1 MKKLDLAV
9 AGAITAL
16 SVGLVHCSS
25 ESAQPNG
32 GEPSGGAPAAGAAGS
47 GVIPAG
53 GSVPL
58 GTAGN
63 ATAGG
68 AGGGSAGGTDAT
80 GGTGTSGSGTSVAGS
95 GAMPAGGSGAGGTA
109 GGAVGGSNGDCGA
122 DAIVCENFDQY
133 PAASA
138 PAGGWT
144 AALRGDGKILVDT
157 TQAFSGKQSLHV
169 TGKMNKDHANIS
181 RPIQNASPTAY
192 VRFMYYV
199 KSYPASSGVHTRLAR
214 LGTMQAAS
222 GNPYTS
228 YSLASYNG
236 LAIERVN
243 SIYLRDTGTK
253 LNDSKL
259 LNRWSCMEFA
269 VDMSGGA
276 GKVKVN
282 IWIDGKALT
291 LSPAGSA
298 SHGQTDA
305 TWDPLA
311 FEVFM
316 LGLDGYQDD
325 AEVADYWIDDIS
337 VTPQRVGCKAAPP

>member
-1 MKKLDLAV
+1 MNGMKKLDLAV

-16 SVGLVHCSS
+16 SSVLVHCSS
-25 ESAQPNG
+25 EAAEPG
-32 GEPSGGAPAAGAAGS
+32 GGQPSGGAPAAGAAGT
-47 GVIPAG
+47 GVIPTAGSAPLG
-53 GSVPL
+53 GS
-58 GTAGN
+58 T
-63 ATAGG
+63 TAGG
-68 AGGGSAGGTDAT
+68 GGGSAAGGTD
-80 GGTGTSGSGTSVAGS
+80 GTGTSGSAPAASGS
-95 GAMPAGGSGAGGTA
+95 GGMPAGDGGTSGTA
-109 GGAVGGSNGDCGA
+109 GVASGDCGM
-122 DAIVCENFDQY
+122 DAIVCDNFDQY
-133 PAASA
+133 PTASA

-144 AALRGDGKILVDT
+144 AALRGDGKIVVDT
-157 TQAFSGKQSLHV
+157 AQAFSGKQSLHV

-192 VRFMYYV
+192 VRFMYYM
-199 KSYPASSGVHTRLAR
+199 KSYPASAGVHTRLAR

-236 LAIERVN
+236 IAIERVN

-253 LNDSKL
+253 LNDSQL
-259 LNRWSCMEFA
+259 RNRWSCLEFA

-282 IWIDGKALT
+282 IWIDGKELT
-291 LSPAGSA
+291 LSPAGSS

-325 AEVADYWIDDIS
+325 AEVADYWIDDLS
-337 VTPQRVGCKAAPP
+337 VTPQRVGCNPAPP

>member
-1 MKKLDLAV
+1 MKRLDLQV
-9 AGAITAL
+9 AGAITLL
-16 SVGLVHCSS
+16 SLGLVHCSS
-25 ESAQPNG
+25 EPTKPNESEPG
-32 GEPSGGAPAAGAAGS
+32 GGTAAAGAAGS
-47 GVIPAG
+47 GVAPLG
-53 GSVPL
+53 GSAPL
-58 GTAGN
+58 GTAGS

-68 AGGGSAGGTDAT
+68 SDGA
-80 GGTGTSGSGTSVAGS
+80 SGSGGGIAGSSGS
-95 GAMPAGGSGAGGTA
+95 GATASGSGGMPTGGGVGGSTAGTA
-109 GGAVGGSNGDCGA
+109 GAGNGSCGS
-122 DAIVCENFDQY
+122 DAIVCDDFDQY
-133 PAASA
+133 PAALA

-144 AALRGDGKILVDT
+144 AALRGDGKIVVDT
-157 TQAFSGKQSLHV
+157 AQAFSGKQSLHV

-181 RPIQNASPTAY
+181 RPIQTASPTAY

-214 LGTMQAAS
+214 LGTTAAAS

-236 LAIERVN
+236 IAIERVN

-259 LNRWSCMEFA
+259 LNRWSCLEFA

-276 GKVKVN
+276 GKVKVD
-282 IWIDGKALT
+282 IWVDGKALT
-291 LSPAGSA
+291 LSPAGSS
-298 SHGQTDA
+298 SHGQTDP

-325 AEVADYWIDDIS
+325 AEVADFWIDDLS